1 MHMLRGAACAVT
13 PVVVAKCIGTNE
25 SGSSVASKWAPR
37 VSRQQ
42 TTLRVKESEAEKSQ
56 KGRNPSGENGWKF
69 IDVVSNRNVK
79 LIERVI
85 IPVRQHPKF
94 NFIGKLLG
102 PRGNS
107 LKRLKEETGTKL
119 SILGKGSMR
128 DRDKEEDLRKSGEA
142 KYAHLNEDLHVL
154 IEVFAP
160 PSQAYRRM
168 GHALDEVK
176 KYLVPDYNDEIRQQ
190 QLRELSFLK
199 GEDDAEVGIGVH
211 GRGGHARGHAPVP
224 LPPIRP
230 LPSLQH
236 ALASGRGLHS
246 AVPQRMA
253 APRGLALARALAPP
267 LPAGRGVPAPQRM
280 RPVAAYRAAPPPLPP
295 PPPPPPLAEE
305 AYEEDY
311 AYEDVYENG
320 YEEDYGAGST
330 SQTNS
335 AEEYC
340 DYSYTLT
347 LGEYDDFG
355 QNGWSN
361 THGLL
366 KAAPVWSMKGANREH
381 PYGIY

>member
-311 AYEDVYENG
+311 GHIPWHDVM
-320 YEEDYGAGST
+320 
-330 SQTNS
+330 
-335 AEEYC
+335 
-340 DYSYTLT
+340 
-347 LGEYDDFG
+347 F
-355 QNGWSN
+355 
-361 THGLL
+361 H
-366 KAAPVWSMKGANREH
+366 
-381 PYGIY
+381 